1 MKSFSQ
7 YLAEKTSTVY
17 FTFGRFNPP
26 TTGHQKL
33 LDKIAKTAGGDPMR
47 IYASQSQD
55 SKKNPLP
62 YEQKI
67 KFMRKMFPKYA
78 RSIIMDKSA
87 RNVFEIATSLYVEGF
102 RNIVMVVGQDRV
114 REFEILL
121 NKYNGQKARHGF
133 YDFDSIEVVSAGDR
147 DPDADDVSGMSASK
161 QREAVAAND
170 YQSFSQ
176 GVPKGVS
183 DSLAKELFNAIRSGM
198 GLTEARS
205 FRASLNEKPTSEVRE
220 QYITGD
226 LFSEGDT
233 VVISETDEIA
243 TITVCGS
250 NYVIV
255 ETVNGNKMR
264 KWLTDIEKI

>member
-26 TTGHQKL
+26 TNGHQKL

-47 IYASQSQD
+47 IYVSQSQD

-78 RSIIMDKSA
+78 RSIIMDKST
-87 RNVFEIATSLYVEGF
+87 RNIIEIATSLYTEGF

-114 REFEILL
+114 REFEVRL
-121 NKYNGQKARHGF
+121 NKYNGQKALHGF

-161 QREAVAAND
+161 QRAAVAAND
-170 YQSFSQ
+170 YQLFLR

-250 NYVIV
+250 NYVII

>member
-7 YLAEKTSTVY
+7 YLAEKTSNVY

-87 RNVFEIATSLYVEGF
+87 RNVFEIATALYAEGF

-170 YQSFSQ
+170 YQSFSR

-198 GLTEARS
+198 GLTEATS

-250 NYVIV
+250 NYVII